1 MATAF
6 PGIAPSSRR
15 VVQGQYATKR
25 FTSIAGTGTTRVY
38 GSKPF
43 NASMELEFS
52 NMPDAD
58 AQRITA
64 AYDTARGSADVL
76 SLPAELWQGMGEML
90 RSTLERDYSWRFASQ
105 PTITSVSP
113 GRSSLSVT
121 LEGQRDG

>member
-1 MATAF
+1 MATSF
-6 PGIAPSSRR
+6 PALAPSSRR

-38 GSKPF
+38 GSQPF
-43 NASMELEFS
+43 NASMELEFA
-52 NMPDAD
+52 NVLDTD
-58 AQRITA
+58 AQRIAA
-64 AYDTARGSADVL
+64 AYDAARGSYDAL
-76 SLPAELWQGMGEML
+76 TLPSEVWQGLDSTL
-90 RSTLERDYSWRFASQ
+90 RTTLERDYSWRFGAA